1 MSPPVIWTSKRTGTK
16 TRRMDEARFHQL
28 LFYASNE
35 SNDFLE
41 EARRE
46 VPEAWLTLE
55 LDMETAAPKK
65 KVSLYLDEAV
75 VKMYRAMGAGYQ
87 GRINRI
93 LETWMQLRIAEKSE
107 LYRDLLGQLEADAI
121 ARLEE
126 REPEDVMAG
135 GKTLAENWAY
145 NEGLRDGLS
154 VIARTSGDAATG
166 GKPPDADAS
175 D

>member
-1 MSPPVIWTSKRTGTK
+1 MPPPVIWTSKRTGTK
-16 TRRMDEARFHQL
+16 TRRLAEARFHQL
-28 LFYASNE
+28 LYYASNE

-46 VPEAWLTLE
+46 VPDAWLTLE
-55 LDMETAAPKK
+55 LDMETVAPKK

-75 VKMYRAMGAGYQ
+75 VKMYRAMGPGYQ

-93 LETWMQLRIAEKSE
+93 LETWMQMKIAEKTE
-107 LYRDLLGQLEADAI
+107 MYRDLLDQLEADGA
-121 ARLEE
+121 ARLEG

-135 GKTLAENWAY
+135 GKTLAESWAY
-145 NEGLRDGLS
+145 NEGLRDGLT
-154 VIARTSGDAATG
+154 VLGHAPQGKTPG
-166 GKPPDADAS
+166 GHSPDASTS

>member
-16 TRRMDEARFHQL
+16 TRRMAEARFHQL
-28 LFYASNE
+28 LYYASHEN
-35 SNDFLE
+35 NDFLE
-41 EARRE
+41 EAKRE

-75 VKMYRAMGAGYQ
+75 VKMYRAMGPGYQ

-93 LETWMQLRIAEKSE
+93 LETWMQMKIAEKTE
-107 LYRDLLGQLEADAI
+107 MYRDLLDQLEADGI
-121 ARLEE
+121 ARLEDGA
-126 REPEDVMAG
+126 PEAVIAD
-135 GKTLAENWAY
+135 KTLAENWAY
-145 NEGLRDGLS
+145 NEGLRDGL
-154 VIARTSGDAATG
+154 ALLGRTPMGEASGG
-166 GKPPDADAS
+166 NSPDAPSS